1 MLNIKFKK
9 ILTLSATI
17 TFTIVILFFMIFN
30 ILVLSKYYK
39 YKRQISTYVQNIN
52 KINDIADSI
61 VNGQTINVN
70 SAKKLLPEAINSLTN
85 LNTDIKNYPVEN
97 KYKNIFLSLN
107 NGVNYNMLMYK
118 QMLSII
124 NNPYATDI
132 NSSLKNVVAYK
143 NSCNTYYTNI
153 KSTTNSFS
161 LPKQNDILV
170 NNAST
175 YITYIINK
183 EKTQEIINTQNL
195 EFQNNLQD
203 ILSKF
208 TTVKCNLYYYVECAR
223 KNQMSYSDVIGKA
236 LKNEN
241 SFNDLTEQ
249 FSEVTVPE
257 NNVSIYTSFK
267 KVLDDYNAYLKS
279 FISAVKEEQS
289 EVSNSDDETDF
300 SNLYK
305 DSGSKLALMNKDF
318 SLLKDN
324 FNKFTNDN

>member
-1 MLNIKFKK
+1 MLNTKFKK

-17 TFTIVILFFMIFN
+17 TFTIFILFFMIFN

-39 YKRQISTYVQNIN
+39 YKSQIITYVQNIN

-61 VNGQTINVN
+61 VNGQTINVI

-85 LNTDIKNYPVEN
+85 LNTNIKNYPVEN
-97 KYKNIFLSLN
+97 KYKNIFLNLS
-107 NGVNYNMLMYK
+107 NGVNYNILMYK
-118 QMLSII
+118 QLLAIV
-124 NNPYATDI
+124 NNPDATDI
-132 NSSLKNVVAYK
+132 NSSLNNITAYK

-170 NNAST
+170 TNTSTFVSALINAKK
-175 YITYIINK
+175 N
-183 EKTQEIINTQNL
+183 QAIINTQNL
-195 EFQNNLQD
+195 EFENNLQD
-203 ILSKF
+203 IFSKF
-208 TTVKCNLYYYVECAR
+208 TTIKCNLYYYVECAR

-241 SFNDLTEQ
+241 NFNDLTEQ
-249 FSEVTVPE
+249 FSEVNVPE

-279 FISAVKEEQS
+279 FISAVKQEQS
-289 EVSNSDDETDF
+289 EVSNSDDQTDF

-305 DSGSKLALMNKDF
+305 VSNSKLVLMNKDF